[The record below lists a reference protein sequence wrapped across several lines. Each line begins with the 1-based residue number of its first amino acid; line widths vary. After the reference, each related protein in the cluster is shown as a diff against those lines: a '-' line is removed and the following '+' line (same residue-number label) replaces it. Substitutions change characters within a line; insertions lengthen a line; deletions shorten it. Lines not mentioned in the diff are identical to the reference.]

1 MATKDV
7 LTNSFNRRHFL
18 NVLNKEIHRADR
30 FVHPLTIILLDFDHL
45 KHIND
50 TFGHLAGDD
59 ALKTFADIC
68 RKNIREV
75 DLLARFGG
83 DEFVVLLPEA
93 DQDQARQIAERMR
106 QELAQS
112 PFEIGAKR
120 ILLTVS
126 MGIASLLGDRDT
138 VETLMHRADQA
149 LYAAKESGR
158 NCIVVWDESL
168 LTLKN

>member
-1 MATKDV
+1 M
-7 LTNSFNRRHFL
+7 
-18 NVLNKEIHRADR
+18 
-30 FVHPLTIILLDFDHL
+30 
-45 KHIND
+45 
-50 TFGHLAGDD
+50 
-59 ALKTFADIC
+59 
-68 RKNIREV
+68 

-93 DQDQARQIAERMR
+93 DKDQARLIAERTSL
-106 QELAQS
+106 ELAQS

-120 ILLTVS
+120 IFLTVS
-126 MGIASLLGDRDT
+126 MGIANLLGDRDT